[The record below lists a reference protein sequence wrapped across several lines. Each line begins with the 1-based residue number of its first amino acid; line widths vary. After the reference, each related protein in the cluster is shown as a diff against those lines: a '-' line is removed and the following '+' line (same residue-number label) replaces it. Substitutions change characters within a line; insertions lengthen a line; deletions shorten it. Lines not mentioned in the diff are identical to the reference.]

1 MPDEKI
7 AQKLPRSAEAE
18 PKKAQQEAVD
28 DAVDDSFPASDPPAW
43 TTTGAKSIAAR
54 SEDKDE
60 GAPALEDVRTATEAS
75 AAAERRAADEKAA
88 RAERRRTEGGEPPDS
103 PKRQGD
109 KLSDAVRIAASE
121 PEVKDEP

>member
-1 MPDEKI
+1 MLSTHPKRRRSMPDEKI
-7 AQKLPRSAEAE
+7 AQKLPRSA
-18 PKKAQQEAVD
+18 
-28 DAVDDSFPASDPPAW
+28 DPPAW
-43 TTTGAKSIAAR
+43 TTTGAKSMAAR

-88 RAERRRTEGGEPPDS
+88 RAERRTEGGEPPDS

>member
-75 AAAERRAADEKAA
+75 AAGLPMKRPLERSGVPKVVNHQTVPSA
-88 RAERRRTEGGEPPDS
+88 RATSFPTRY
-103 PKRQGD
+103 
-109 KLSDAVRIAASE
+109 A
-121 PEVKDEP
+121 

>member
-7 AQKLPRSAEAE
+7 AQKRPKSAEAE

-43 TTTGAKSIAAR
+43 TTTGAKSVAAR
-54 SEDKDE
+54 SKDKDE
-60 GAPALEDVRTATEAS
+60 GAPALEDVRTAKEVS
-75 AAAERRAADEKAA
+75 AAAERRAADAKA
-88 RAERRRTEGGEPPDS
+88 RAEGRTEGDESSDS

-109 KLSDAVRIAASE
+109 KLSQAVRIAASE